1 MLVNLLFLCIQYLV
15 FLHIVCI
22 IRHMRLVALLC
33 QPTQIQN
40 VLEKL
45 DDDDVALYPIGNN
58 KPLSS
63 ILSSM
68 ATLEF
73 AGALVL
79 DPQQQAAC
87 LGQMQR
93 SSLDA
98 QQAGAIDIITIT
110 PAGLFGDYALGHAVG
125 ALLKSSG
132 FHLHG
137 ARVIILGSGTEVSA
151 IARELSS
158 LGISHLSVLS
168 SNRPDA
174 EKTLPRLAA
183 STTSMATAIHEPTTG
198 LLVEQ
203 ADLLIRID
211 PDLNIPEQ
219 FLGPHLNVI
228 DFSPL
233 AMSPLRQQAMKA
245 GAKTLGVKDVQA
257 HQLSLALSR
266 ILGKPYQADM
276 FLNLLHQ

>member
-1 MLVNLLFLCIQYLV
+1 
-15 FLHIVCI
+15 
-22 IRHMRLVALLC
+22 MRLVALLC
-33 QPTQIQN
+33 QPNQMQP
-40 VLEKL
+40 LEKL
-45 DDDDVALYPIGNN
+45 DDDVMLYPVGNS

-63 ILSSM
+63 VLNSM

-87 LGQMQR
+87 LGHMQR
-93 SSLDA
+93 LSLDA

-125 ALLKSSG
+125 ALLKQSG

-137 ARVIILGSGTEVSA
+137 ARVILLGSGNEVSA
-151 IARELSS
+151 IARELLS
-158 LGISHLSVLS
+158 LGISHLSILS

-183 STTSMATAIHEPTTG
+183 STTSLASSLLEPTSAT
-198 LLVEQ
+198 LIEQ
-203 ADLLIRID
+203 SDLLIRVD
-211 PDLNIPEQ
+211 TNLNVPEHL
-219 FLGPHLNVI
+219 LGPHLNVI

-233 AMSPLRQQAMKA
+233 AMSPLRQQAMRA
-245 GAKTLGVKDVQA
+245 GAKTLGLKDVQA

-266 ILGKPYQADM
+266 ILGKPYPAEK

>member
-1 MLVNLLFLCIQYLV
+1 M
-15 FLHIVCI
+15 
-22 IRHMRLVALLC
+22 RHMRLVALMS
-33 QPTQIQN
+33 QASQMQN
-40 VLEKL
+40 VLELK
-45 DDDDVALYPIGNN
+45 DDDVILYPIANN

-63 ILSSM
+63 VLSSM

-73 AGALVL
+73 AGALVI
-79 DPQQQAAC
+79 DPQQQVAC
-87 LGQMQR
+87 LSHMQR

-98 QQAGAIDIITIT
+98 QQAGAIDVITIT

-125 ALLKSSG
+125 SLLKNSG

-137 ARVIILGSGTEVSA
+137 ARVIVVGSGTEVSA

-158 LGISHLSVLS
+158 LGISHLAILS
-168 SNRPDA
+168 GNRPEA

-183 STTSMATAIHEPTTG
+183 STASIATAIHEPTTAS
-198 LLVEQ
+198 LIEQ
-203 ADLLIRID
+203 ADLLIRVD
-211 PDLNIPEQ
+211 AQLNVPET

-233 AMSPLRQQAMKA
+233 AMSPLRQHAMRA
-245 GAKTLGVKDVQA
+245 GAKTLGQKDVQA

-266 ILGKPYQADM
+266 ILGKPYQADT